1 MRLRCY
7 FDAITD
13 QCVGFVTLEA
23 GQINSKMPYM
33 YKAEAIPFKDPR
45 YSVNKIDWLDSIPR
59 EMNLNVFP
67 NGMDLGELLFLEEQ
81 SHVS

>member
-23 GQINSKMPYM
+23 GHINSKMPYM
-33 YKAEAIPFKDPR
+33 HKDEAIPFMDPR
-45 YSVNKIDWLDSIPR
+45 YQVNKIDWFDSIPR

-81 SHVS
+81 YAV